1 MRLRSRSLFR
11 VLAPTA
17 GLLVLA
23 AGCATD
29 RASSSGSASAP
40 VRLPGSI
47 GSRWTAPDFAT
58 RIIDAD
64 RTAALDASVAAANA
78 LGYSVNRVDGALGRV
93 SAARRQTSDFDG
105 ARQDTLEIALTMLA
119 PASTKVA
126 LTLRTAFESG
136 SGDERSTG
144 MVTTSLVRDRAPYDA
159 FFARLAASL
168 PSPAGGA
175 PAPTTSAPS
184 AAVR

>member
-1 MRLRSRSLFR
+1 MRLRSSSLLR
-11 VLAPTA
+11 VLAPAA

-29 RASSSGSASAP
+29 RTSSSGSASAP

-64 RTAALDASVAAANA
+64 RAAALDASVAAANA

-105 ARQDTLEIALTMLA
+105 ARQDTLEITLTTLA

-175 PAPTTSAPS
+175 PAPITSAPS
-184 AAVR
+184 AAAR